1 MTRHP
6 DPLAHAHQTA
16 RRWYATIAHHL
27 GTDDLPYVHRA
38 VRTWLHL
45 VRDRLP
51 VDSTVHFGAQLPELL
66 RGIYYDGWTPSKA
79 PVRYDATVFVSRFAA
94 EAAIGAA
101 DVPAA
106 AGAVSAG
113 LEALCSPGQL
123 DHVFALLPETLRGE
137 LDGAPQAAPPRPPAA
152 RDRLR
157 ITALEDKLESLA
169 DAVGALARGLEQLP
183 DSEPGTG
190 APAKAAQEAHRILL
204 ARDGPRT

>member
-16 RRWYATIAHHL
+16 QRWYTTIAHHL
-27 GTDDLPYVHRA
+27 GTDDLPYVHRV

-45 VRDRLP
+45 VRDRLT

-79 PVRYDATVFVSRFAA
+79 PVRYDAAGFVSRFAA
-94 EAAIGAA
+94 EASIGAA

-106 AGAVSAG
+106 ARAVSAG

-137 LDGAPQAAPPRPPAA
+137 LDGAPQSAPPAP
-152 RDRLR
+152 RDHSR
-157 ITALEDKLESLA
+157 ITALEDKVDTLA
-169 DAVGALARGLEQLP
+169 DAVSALARGLEQLP
-183 DSEPGTG
+183 DSEPGTTS
-190 APAKAAQEAHRILL
+190 PAKAAQEAHRILL
-204 ARDGPRT
+204 AREELRT